1 MHDRARHWLQQI
13 TALPLAAPVR
23 IMNVCGGHERAIAL
37 AGLRSLLPPA
47 VQLIPGPGCPVCICP
62 EEDIRQAIDWALHH
76 EVIVASFGDMLR
88 VPVNLPRGEV
98 NSLTVAKA
106 AGADVRAIAA
116 PTEAIRI
123 ASENPARTVVLH
135 AVGFETTMAPIAALI
150 GQGLPANLLILAS
163 GRRTWPAVAML
174 LDSPDAGLDA
184 LIAPGHVATVMGP
197 EEWAF
202 VPQHHR
208 LPAAIAGFTADSLL
222 AAILSVLVQSLEG
235 KPALTNGYAAAV
247 KPGGNAR
254 ARQLLAQAFDVVD
267 APWRGIGTI
276 AQSGYALKPELA
288 AHDAR
293 RRLPPVTPRLR
304 GPGNDLPPG
313 CDCARV
319 VLGKI
324 SPPAC
329 RLYGTACRPASP
341 IGPCMVSDE
350 GAGRIWWSAGLHQR
364 PPSRATSAG
373 IPS

>member
-1 MHDRARHWLQQI
+1 
-13 TALPLAAPVR
+13 
-23 IMNVCGGHERAIAL
+23 
-37 AGLRSLLPPA
+37 
-47 VQLIPGPGCPVCICP
+47 
-62 EEDIRQAIDWALHH
+62 
-76 EVIVASFGDMLR
+76 
-88 VPVNLPRGEV
+88 
-98 NSLTVAKA
+98 
-106 AGADVRAIAA
+106 
-116 PTEAIRI
+116 
-123 ASENPARTVVLH
+123 
-135 AVGFETTMAPIAALI
+135 
-150 GQGLPANLLILAS
+150 
-163 GRRTWPAVAML
+163 
-174 LDSPDAGLDA
+174 
-184 LIAPGHVATVMGP
+184 MGP

-222 AAILSVLVQSLEG
+222 AAIHSVLVQSLEG

-350 GAGRIWWSAGLHQR
+350 GACRIWWSAGLHQR
-364 PPSRATSAG
+364 PPARATSAG

>member
-76 EVIVASFGDMLR
+76 EVIIASFGDMLR

-98 NSLTVAKA
+98 NSLTAAKA

-184 LIAPGHVATVMGP
+184 LIAPGHVATVMAGAVELRRLLHGEGDFSAHAAEINRQENVADEIMRMHFENKVGLVP
-197 EEWAF
+197 LCRSAHKLVHSGALTVHPLMVHGSWLDFLRDYSDGVNEEIVA
-202 VPQHHR
+202 Q
-208 LPAAIAGFTADSLL
+208 LL
-222 AAILSVLVQSLEG
+222 AFLQVDEEAV
-235 KPALTNGYAAAV
+235 ARAAV
-247 KPGGNAR
+247 KIDG
-254 ARQLLAQAFDVVD
+254 RQAQ
-267 APWRGIGTI
+267 
-276 AQSGYALKPELA
+276 
-288 AHDAR
+288 
-293 RRLPPVTPRLR
+293 PRLR
-304 GPGNDLPPG
+304 DDASVPTRDQVNLLLM
-313 CDCARV
+313 A
-319 VLGKI
+319 
-324 SPPAC
+324 PA
-329 RLYGTACRPASP
+329 
-341 IGPCMVSDE
+341 
-350 GAGRIWWSAGLHQR
+350 GA
-364 PPSRATSAG
+364 
-373 IPS
+373 